1 MYKLGIDLGGTNI
14 AVGVVDESF
23 NIVGKASVKTGLPC
37 SAESIVEKI
46 VTASLQA
53 VENAKIS
60 FDEVSSIGLGSPG
73 AVDPKKGIIEYASN
87 LKFDHMEM
95 GAALKKRFGKKVFI
109 ENDANAAAWAD
120 FLVSGVDK
128 SATLIA
134 VTLGTGVGGGIILKG
149 KIFSGCNFFGGELG
163 HFTIKHDGLEC
174 GCGRK
179 GCWEAYASVTALIKQ
194 TKEKMEQC
202 EDSLMWKICGGDIDY
217 VDGRTAFQ
225 AKEKGD
231 KAGGE
236 VVEQYADYVAIGI
249 VDIINIFQPDIISIA
264 GGISREGDNLLE
276 PVLRHVKENSPINTK
291 TEIKISKLNNDAG
304 IIGAANLDL
313 RRL

>member
-23 NIVGKASVKTGLPC
+23 KIVGKASVKTGLPC
-37 SAESIVEKI
+37 SAESIVDKI
-46 VTASLQA
+46 VTASFAA
-53 VENAKIS
+53 VEDAKIS
-60 FDEVSSIGLGSPG
+60 FNEISSIGLGSPG
-73 AVDPKKGIIEYASN
+73 AVDPKAGVIEYASN

-95 GAALKKRFGKKVFI
+95 GAALKKRFGKKVYI
-109 ENDANAAAWAD
+109 ENDANAAAFAD
-120 FLVSGVDK
+120 FLVSGIDK
-128 SATLIA
+128 NATLIA
-134 VTLGTGVGGGIILKG
+134 VTLGTGVGGGIILRG
-149 KIFSGCNFFGGELG
+149 RIFSGCNFFGGELG
-163 HFTIKHDGLEC
+163 HLTIKYDGLEC

-202 EDSLMWKICGGDIDY
+202 EDSLMWNICGGDIDY
-217 VDGRTAFQ
+217 VDGRTAFE

-231 KAGGE
+231 KAGSE

-264 GGISREGDNLLE
+264 GGISREGNNLLE
-276 PVLRHVKENSPINTK
+276 PVLRHVEASSPITTK
-291 TEIKISKLNNDAG
+291 TEIKISTLNNDAG